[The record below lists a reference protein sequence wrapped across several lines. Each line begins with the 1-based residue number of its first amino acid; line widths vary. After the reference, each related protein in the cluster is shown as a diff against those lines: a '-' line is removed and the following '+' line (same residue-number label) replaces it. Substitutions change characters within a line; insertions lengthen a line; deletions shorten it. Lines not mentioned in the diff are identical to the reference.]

1 MTEIL
6 TIGEVM
12 IELAEIKGE
21 GGAIRTLG
29 FAGDTFNT
37 AVYLA
42 RLGIDVGYK
51 TRLGDDD
58 YSAQI
63 LAIMSAETVDG
74 TLVEQVPGRVP
85 GLYMIANN
93 EAGERHFHYWRG
105 ESPAREMLAGDD
117 QTQRLKEALSRSD
130 WLYFS
135 GITLGIIS
143 ASARERLFGILAD
156 FRARGGRVAFDSNY
170 RPRLWQSLGQ
180 VQEAMTRALSLTDL
194 ALLTD
199 EDEQALWGD
208 RDADAMVSRCAD
220 AGVGEL
226 VVKRGLKPVQV
237 ACDLAAAKSRYRQRL
252 ELPVTPVAEV
262 VDTTAAGDSFN
273 AGYLAERMRGG
284 DVAAAVH
291 RGAKCA
297 GIVIGHKGAIVA
309 PGLVTWAS
317 TA

>member
-6 TIGEVM
+6 TLGEVM

-21 GGAIRTLG
+21 GRAIRTLG

-37 AVYLA
+37 AIYLA
-42 RLGIDVGYK
+42 RLGVDVGYK

-63 LAIMSAETVDG
+63 LAIMNAEAVDG

-93 EAGERHFHYWRG
+93 EVGERHFHYWRG
-105 ESPAREMLAGDD
+105 ESPAREMLGVDEQA
-117 QTQRLKEALSRSD
+117 QRLKEALSQCG

-143 ASARERLFGILAD
+143 ASARERLFRILAD

-170 RPRLWQSLGQ
+170 RPRLWQSLRQ
-180 VQEAMTRALSLTDL
+180 VREAMASALSLTDL

-208 RDADAMVSRCAD
+208 REAAGIVSRCAG
-220 AGVGEL
+220 AGVGEV
-226 VVKRGLKPVQV
+226 VVKRGLKPVLV
-237 ACDLAAAKSRYRQRL
+237 AFDLTTEKSQYRERL
-252 ELPVTPVAEV
+252 ELPVAPVAEV

-284 DVAAAVH
+284 DVTAAVR